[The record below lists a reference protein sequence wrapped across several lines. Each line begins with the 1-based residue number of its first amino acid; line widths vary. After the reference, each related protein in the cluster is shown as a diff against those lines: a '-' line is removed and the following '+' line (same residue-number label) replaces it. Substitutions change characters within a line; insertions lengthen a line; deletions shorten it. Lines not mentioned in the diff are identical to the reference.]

1 MFYPNVN
8 RRQKTLAFHNWL
20 AVILICC
27 YRLREVW
34 GEKRKQSRATRQSIN
49 LWESSPLS
57 CISFLAPFGPLQWKI
72 LIQPTHHFQMTCS
85 LPKEQLS
92 SRFKVPS
99 HQAKVLQHIMQVSRA
114 DELDRATTVLKK
126 LIALL
131 GIEPDWISSR
141 QATDQC
147 RSLPPYLVQS
157 RHLLRE
163 QTSLSVWQPQVPS
176 VYFHLWECRLARV
189 RISKEVLTLIRSG
202 RSL

>member
-1 MFYPNVN
+1 
-8 RRQKTLAFHNWL
+8 
-20 AVILICC
+20 
-27 YRLREVW
+27 
-34 GEKRKQSRATRQSIN
+34 
-49 LWESSPLS
+49 
-57 CISFLAPFGPLQWKI
+57 
-72 LIQPTHHFQMTCS
+72 MTCS

-176 VYFHLWECRLARV
+176 VYFHL
-189 RISKEVLTLIRSG
+189 
-202 RSL
+202 